1 MNKREEIIHIE
12 EVHKVE
18 VKHKVLGALFDFDI
32 YLLFVWYR
40 FLRLLKL
47 ELSQFLTNTEKNLA
61 ITFNKFYISTCI
73 SITRINGENVK

>member
-47 ELSQFLTNTEKNLA
+47 ELSQFLTNTEKTWPSL
-61 ITFNKFYISTCI
+61 STNFT
-73 SITRINGENVK
+73 SVPVSV